1 MNLESRLINI
11 NGKNS
16 IRKSEAYIM
25 VEVLV
30 YLMIASIILVS
41 IGIIF
46 RSSISIKNSII
57 SKIEMRQMA
66 SVVEDRI
73 RYEMGNSVGITRVW
87 GKNSGDTSYKN
98 VRKIEYRA
106 YNKLQK
112 EVLESKYISIE
123 GDRIYVENRGK
134 YQIGRHIE
142 SMDID
147 DEKDYMKYRLY
158 FKIARKT
165 YAKEFILLKKI

>member
-73 RYEMGNSVGITRVW
+73 RYEMGNS
-87 GKNSGDTSYKN
+87 Y
-98 VRKIEYRA
+98 A
-106 YNKLQK
+106 
-112 EVLESKYISIE
+112 ISHFIPHP
-123 GDRIYVENRGK
+123 I
-134 YQIGRHIE
+134 
-142 SMDID
+142 
-147 DEKDYMKYRLY
+147 LY
-158 FKIARKT
+158 YGGHLSHFSLT
-165 YAKEFILLKKI
+165 

>member
-87 GKNSGDTSYKN
+87 
-98 VRKIEYRA
+98 V
-106 YNKLQK
+106 
-112 EVLESKYISIE
+112 
-123 GDRIYVENRGK
+123 
-134 YQIGRHIE
+134 
-142 SMDID
+142 
-147 DEKDYMKYRLY
+147 
-158 FKIARKT
+158 
-165 YAKEFILLKKI
+165 

>member
-57 SKIEMRQMA
+57 SKIEMR
-66 SVVEDRI
+66 
-73 RYEMGNSVGITRVW
+73 GTG
-87 GKNSGDTSYKN
+87 
-98 VRKIEYRA
+98 
-106 YNKLQK
+106 
-112 EVLESKYISIE
+112 
-123 GDRIYVENRGK
+123 
-134 YQIGRHIE
+134 H
-142 SMDID
+142 
-147 DEKDYMKYRLY
+147 
-158 FKIARKT
+158 
-165 YAKEFILLKKI
+165 LLS